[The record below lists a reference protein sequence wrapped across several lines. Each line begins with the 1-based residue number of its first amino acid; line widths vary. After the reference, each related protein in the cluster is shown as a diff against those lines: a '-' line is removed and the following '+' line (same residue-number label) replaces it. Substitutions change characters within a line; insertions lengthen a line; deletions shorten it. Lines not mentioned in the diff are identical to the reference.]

1 MSTEELNNIYKEIKD
16 FEKDKQQI
24 LCIMRKNETKIFDID
39 TKIKSLTKKFPTCY
53 SCGKHY
59 HPKNM
64 TIATQE
70 DIDEYYDKKEG
81 YCGPEIGEYYCG
93 C

>member
-1 MSTEELNNIYKEIKD
+1 MSIENLNDIYKEIKD
-16 FEKDKQQI
+16 LQNEKQSIFEIIKEKVYVIEQKI
-24 LCIMRKNETKIFDID
+24 KKLTKIFP
-39 TKIKSLTKKFPTCY
+39 SCY

>member
-16 FEKDKQQI
+16 LEKDKQQI
-24 LCIMRKNETKIFDID
+24 LCILRMNEKKIFNID

-64 TIATQE
+64 NIATQE
-70 DIDEYYDKKEG
+70 DIDDYFDKNEG